1 LDLAIQ
7 VDAPNLTTEQDH
19 SGIVNIADRQGNLMP
34 KTREVEPLER
44 LWEDKVAD
52 ELDPVERLVYRS
64 NLLGSVQRITNTG
77 GGNTSSKIMMSDPIT
92 GQETDVLWVKGSGG
106 DLRTANRANFA
117 SFELS
122 RLESLKA
129 IYDASPVVGVKTEI
143 EDAMVDL
150 YRHAVFNLNP
160 RAGSID
166 TPLHAFIP
174 HRHIDHTHPNAIIAI
189 AASKGSKELTR
200 EIFGED
206 LGWVKWQRP
215 GFDLGLLMEAEAEE
229 NPGVHGLMM
238 SQHGLISWADDDKEC
253 YLQTLSLIDR
263 AEEYIQRHDKG
274 PDTFGGAQ
282 YETLDESRAEAV
294 LSQVLPALRG
304 MISAER
310 RFIATV
316 ERRAAVLEFVNSHDA
331 SRLAELGTSCP
342 DHFLRTKIKP
352 FYVAWD
358 PSSGDVATLLKALAD
373 GLEGYRNDY
382 RAYYERC
389 RHDDSPPMRDPNP
402 TVVLIPG
409 IGMVAWG
416 KSKSESRVTAEFY
429 VAAIE
434 VMRGAEAISEYI
446 ALPEQEAFD
455 IEYWALEEAK
465 LRRMPPE
472 KELARHVVV
481 VVGGGSGIG
490 RAVAQRVAEE
500 GAHVTAVDLHEEAA
514 SETAHMLSDKFGVG
528 IGVAGSGISG
538 CGPAIAVGADITDRD
553 SVRQMFNQV
562 VMAYGG
568 IDDVVVTA
576 GLYVPPNQ
584 EGRVQ
589 DDQWKATFNVNVQ
602 GAYIVADEARRIWEA
617 QELSGSLTLTT
628 SVNAVVPKK
637 GSLAY
642 DSSKAA
648 ANHLIRELAIEL
660 APWVRV
666 NGVAPATVVEGSS
679 MFPRDRVIAS
689 LTKYGIDFTEDES
702 TETLRGRLAGF
713 YAKRTLLKSPIL
725 LRDQA
730 EAAFLLCSGRLAKT
744 TGQILTVDGGLIEAF
759 LR

>member
-1 LDLAIQ
+1 
-7 VDAPNLTTEQDH
+7 
-19 SGIVNIADRQGNLMP
+19 MP
-34 KTREVEPLER
+34 KTRTYEPLPR

-64 NLLGSVQRITNTG
+64 NILGADQRITNTG
-77 GGNTSSKIMMSDPIT
+77 GGNTSAKLSMPDPIT
-92 GQETDVLWVKGSGG
+92 GQDTEVLWVKGSGG

-117 SFELS
+117 SFDMA
-122 RLESLKA
+122 RLEALKEV
-129 IYDASPVVGVKTEI
+129 YDASPIRGVKTDI

-174 HRHIDHTHPNAIIAI
+174 YRHIDHTHPNAMIAI
-189 AASKGSKELTR
+189 AASKDSKQLTR
-200 EIFGED
+200 EIFGEE

-215 GFDLGLLMEAEAEE
+215 GFDLGLLMEAAAKE
-229 NPGVHGLMM
+229 NPKAQGLMM
-238 SQHGLISWADDDKEC
+238 AQHGLISWADDDKDC
-253 YLQTLSLIDR
+253 YLQTLALIDR
-263 AEEYIQRHDKG
+263 AEEYIQQHDKG
-274 PDTFGGAQ
+274 AGTFGGMKH
-282 YETLDESRAEAV
+282 ESLEDSQAEEI
-294 LSQVLPALRG
+294 LQQILPVLRG

-310 RFIATV
+310 RFIATF
-316 ERRAAVLEFVNSHDA
+316 ERRPAVLEFVDSHDA
-331 SRLAELGTSCP
+331 PRLAELGTSCP

-352 FYVAWD
+352 LYVEWD
-358 PSSGDVATLLKALAD
+358 PSSGDVATLLKALSE
-373 GLEGYRNDY
+373 GLEGYRDDY

-389 RHDDSPPMRDPNP
+389 RHDDSPAMRDPNP

-409 IGMVAWG
+409 IGMIAWG

-472 KELARHVVV
+472 KELARHIVVII
-481 VVGGGSGIG
+481 GGGSGIG
-490 RAVAQRVAEE
+490 RAVARRVAEE
-500 GAHVTAVDLHEEAA
+500 GGHVAAVDLYDEAA
-514 SETAHMLSDKFGVG
+514 SETAQILTDKYGVG
-528 IGVAGSGISG
+528 IGVAGTGISG
-538 CGPAIAVGADITDRD
+538 CGQAISVGADITDRE
-553 SVRQMFNQV
+553 SVRRMFNQV
-562 VMAYGG
+562 ILAYGG
-568 IDDVVVTA
+568 IDNVVVTA
-576 GLYVPPNQ
+576 GLYVPPDQ
-584 EGRVQ
+584 EGRIR

-602 GAYIVADEARRIWEA
+602 GAYIVADEARRIWEE
-617 QELSGSLTLTT
+617 QKLSGSLTITT

-648 ANHLIRELAIEL
+648 ANHLVRELAIEL
-660 APWVRV
+660 APWIRV

-689 LTKYGIDFTEDES
+689 LTKYGIEFGSDETTER
-702 TETLRGRLAGF
+702 LRDLLADF
-713 YAKRTLLKSPIL
+713 YAQRTLLKAPIL

-730 EAAFLLCSGRLAKT
+730 EAVFLLCSSRFAKT
-744 TGQILTVDGGLIEAF
+744 TGQILTVDGGLVEAF